1 MKRRLRFGIRTLLV
15 VMTIAALLTATALRL
30 RNKGIARQHLVS
42 WEYRSLGLAD
52 FDSYESHSE
61 PFKASW
67 LRSIENTLAGGGNEN
82 NIIAAAFKS
91 PIGDDKIREIISLF
105 PEIKIV
111 RIDHK
116 CANPTSISYLSRLPK
131 LNILVIVD
139 GQIDL
144 ATMKAIGRLPQHP
157 ETTFQNIHLDDDFL
171 GNAVQ
176 SGIRLCSVYSPT
188 SSVSDIG
195 LQSVSQLKLLS
206 SLSLKN
212 CSVSS
217 EGLRAL
223 QNHPSLR
230 AVYLTNCPVGDEIIP
245 LLATLPQLNQLS
257 LEGTKIS
264 DDGIKSLLTIA
275 PSMHE
280 LNIRQTQVSKVLI
293 ESLRTICRPGA
304 LKY

>member
-1 MKRRLRFGIRTLLV
+1 MKRRLRFGIRTLLI
-15 VMTIAALLTATALRL
+15 VMTLVALLTATTLRL
-30 RNKGIARQHLVS
+30 RSRGIERQYLVS
-42 WEYRSLGLAD
+42 REHRLLGIAD
-52 FDSYESHSE
+52 FDSYKSHSQSFE
-61 PFKASW
+61 MSW
-67 LRSIENTLAGGGNEN
+67 LRWLENTLAGGGNEN

-91 PIGDDKIREIISLF
+91 SIEDDKIREIISLF

-111 RIDHK
+111 QIEHK

-131 LNILVIVD
+131 LNIIVIVD
-139 GQIDL
+139 GQIEL
-144 ATMKAIGRLPQHP
+144 ATMKAISRLPQHP

-230 AVYLTNCPVGDEIIP
+230 SVFLTNCPVGDEIIP
-245 LLATLPQLNQLS
+245 LLAALPQLHQLS

-264 DDGIKSLLTIA
+264 DDGIKSLLPMT
-275 PSMHE
+275 PSMYE
-280 LNIRQTQVSKVLI
+280 LNIRRTQVSKVSI
-293 ESLRTICRPGA
+293 ESLLTICRPGA